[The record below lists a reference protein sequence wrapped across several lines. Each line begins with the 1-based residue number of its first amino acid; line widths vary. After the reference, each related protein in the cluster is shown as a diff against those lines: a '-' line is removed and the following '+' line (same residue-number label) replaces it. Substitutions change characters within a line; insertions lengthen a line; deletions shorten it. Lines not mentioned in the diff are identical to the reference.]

1 MPDPSLNPSQQVER
15 IREILVG
22 RQMQQVEERLAKME
36 SHLAQAGPSSAG
48 SAGSESFQ
56 RLQTAQSNELHE
68 TQKLRKQVQ
77 EESQLH
83 SQQIEN
89 LAQSLNAASEKLDAA
104 SAGLARQDQHLG
116 SHLTKH
122 LEDISAAMA
131 ARIDA
136 RVREILSH
144 LQHEIGQWKHQ
155 IDRDMNSV
163 RTTMVDRQELKN
175 RLARLAS
182 AAMLDEPNPETEEN
196 GFLL

>member
-48 SAGSESFQ
+48 SESFQ

-68 TQKLRKQVQ
+68 TQELRKQVQ

-182 AAMLDEPNPETEEN
+182 AAMADEPNPETEEN

>member
-22 RQMQQVEERLAKME
+22 RQMQQVEERLAQME
-36 SHLAQAGPSSAG
+36 SHLAQGGHSSAD
-48 SAGSESFQ
+48 SESLQ
-56 RLQTAQSNELHE
+56 RLQNAQSNVLRE
-68 TQKLRKQVQ
+68 TQELRKEVH
-77 EESQLH
+77 EESQLR

-89 LAQSLNAASEKLDAA
+89 LAQSLNAASEKLEAA

-175 RLARLAS
+175 RFARLAS
-182 AAMLDEPNPETEEN
+182 AAMADEPNPASEED